1 MKAVAKE
8 NRPNGSKW
16 LQNLPVGQSGW
27 SLVRNARKCF
37 QNFPFGVSGLGPERD
52 QTGTKTDCLVHLSG
66 IGSEIIPKMIPK
78 LIIWSI
84 WAPLEPKW
92 SKNTPTGHLEHLRG
106 LGTEMLQND
115 T

>member
-1 MKAVAKE
+1 MVQ
-8 NRPNGSKW
+8 NGDNTYYH
-16 LQNLPVGQSGW
+16 LDNLG
-27 SLVRNARKCF
+27 
-37 QNFPFGVSGLGPERD
+37 GLGPERV

-92 SKNTPTGHLEHLRG
+92 SKNTLTCHLQHLCG

>member
-1 MKAVAKE
+1 MVQ
-8 NRPNGSKW
+8 NGNKTYYH
-16 LQNLPVGQSGW
+16 LDNLG
-27 SLVRNARKCF
+27 
-37 QNFPFGVSGLGPERD
+37 GLGPERV

-84 WAPLEPKW
+84 WAALEPKW
-92 SKNTPTGHLEHLRG
+92 SKNTSTCHLEHLRG
-106 LGTEMLQND
+106 RGTEMLQNG